1 MLSGHRWGRWCT
13 GLIIS
18 SMDPFR
24 LDRFLQAQEGIYDVA
39 LAEIRNGRKQSHW
52 MWFIFPQIDG
62 LAFSPTS
69 KYYAIKSLEEA
80 RAYLNHPILGSR
92 LLESAEAVVSVEG
105 KSASG
110 IFGHPDDMKLKS
122 CATLFARVSP
132 PGSLFAR
139 LLEKYFQGQP
149 DGKTLQLLGVQARG
163 Y

>member
-1 MLSGHRWGRWCT
+1 
-13 GLIIS
+13 
-18 SMDPFR
+18 MDPFC
-24 LDRFLQAQEGIYDVA
+24 LDRFLQAQEGVYDVA

-80 RAYLNHPILGSR
+80 RAYLNHPVLGPR

-105 KSASG
+105 KSASE
-110 IFGHPDDMKLKS
+110 IFAHPDDMKLKS

-139 LLEKYFQGQP
+139 LLEKCFQGRP
-149 DGKTLQLLGVQARG
+149 DGKTLQLLGV
-163 Y
+163 